1 MSQQT
6 IKVEGQ
12 ATGQSNENTIRALR
26 RVLLAIFLVGLLGT
40 GTELVLLDHFEDR
53 LQLIP
58 IVLLGLGLVVII
70 WHVIHQGRASVKV
83 LQFLMVLFVMGGL
96 VGLALHYRGSTEFQ
110 LEVNP
115 DLSGLELFLKAIR
128 AKAPPALGPGAMIH
142 LGLVGLA
149 YSYRYPVT
157 GAKPG
162 AKTTNPGE

>member
-12 ATGQSNENTIRALR
+12 AAGQSSENTIGTLR

-58 IVLLGLGLVVII
+58 IVLLVLGLVVII
-70 WHVIHQGRASVKV
+70 WHVIHQGRSSVKV
-83 LQFLMVLFVMGGL
+83 LQILMVLFVVGGL
-96 VGLALHYRGSTEFQ
+96 VGLVLHYRGSAEFQ

-149 YSYRYPVT
+149 YAYRYPVT
-157 GAKPG
+157 GRQARRQ
-162 AKTTNPGE
+162 N